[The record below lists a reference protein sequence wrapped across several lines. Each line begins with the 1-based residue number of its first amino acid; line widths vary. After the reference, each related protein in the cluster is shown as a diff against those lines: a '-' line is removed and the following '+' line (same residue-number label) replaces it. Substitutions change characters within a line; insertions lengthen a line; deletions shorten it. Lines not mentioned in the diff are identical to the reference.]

1 MEDPAPFLEDYMNK
15 IKSLITQYRGLRREI
30 YILFIGRIVT
40 NFGSMVWP
48 VMTLIMSRKLGMDA
62 KAIALFLIVCGL
74 FQLPFN
80 LIGGKLADIRNKKHI
95 IVVCDSI
102 SIVLFLI
109 GAALPISYATLVLIL
124 IAATAQAMEGP
135 SYEALLADL
144 SLTKDRERAYS
155 LEYLGN
161 NLGLM
166 LAPTIAGL
174 LFKRFLWLSFLL
186 CGCSIAVSTL
196 LIGLLIKDITPMEES
211 GEDSVYQKAKEGSSI
226 WQVLSGNKLILLY
239 IFVMAMFWGAYNQ
252 YGFLMPLDMGRVHG
266 DDGAV
271 IFGTVS
277 SLNCIEVVLFT
288 PILTKLLEKVRKT
301 AKILLGIVFVIA
313 GYVVFL
319 QGLGILPMYYLAIFL
334 FTLGE
339 ILVTTVS
346 GAYLTER
353 IPASHRGRVN
363 SFISVLSGI
372 IIDVMQFGAGF
383 LFDEFGSVSAWIM
396 ILGVLMA
403 TLLGC
408 IALLFIDRHVYRQ
421 LYIRHE
427 DESGT

>member
-62 KAIALFLIVCGL
+62 KTIALFLIVCGL

-102 SIVLFLI
+102 SIVLFLM

-186 CGCSIAVSTL
+186 CGCSIAISTL

-313 GYVVFL
+313 GYAVFL

-408 IALLFIDRHVYRQ
+408 IALLLIDRHVYRQ
-421 LYIRHE
+421 LYIRRE

>member
-1 MEDPAPFLEDYMNK
+1 MEYPAPFLEDYMNK

-62 KAIALFLIVCGL
+62 KTIALFLIVCGL

-102 SIVLFLI
+102 SIVLFLT

-313 GYVVFL
+313 GYAVFL

-421 LYIRHE
+421 LYIRRE

>member
-1 MEDPAPFLEDYMNK
+1 MEYPAPFLEDYMNK

-62 KAIALFLIVCGL
+62 KTIALFLIVCGL

-102 SIVLFLI
+102 SIVLFLT

-166 LAPTIAGL
+166 LAPTIAG
-174 LFKRFLWLSFLL
+174 
-186 CGCSIAVSTL
+186 
-196 LIGLLIKDITPMEES
+196 
-211 GEDSVYQKAKEGSSI
+211 
-226 WQVLSGNKLILLY
+226 
-239 IFVMAMFWGAYNQ
+239 
-252 YGFLMPLDMGRVHG
+252 
-266 DDGAV
+266 
-271 IFGTVS
+271 
-277 SLNCIEVVLFT
+277 
-288 PILTKLLEKVRKT
+288 
-301 AKILLGIVFVIA
+301 
-313 GYVVFL
+313 
-319 QGLGILPMYYLAIFL
+319 
-334 FTLGE
+334 
-339 ILVTTVS
+339 
-346 GAYLTER
+346 
-353 IPASHRGRVN
+353 
-363 SFISVLSGI
+363 
-372 IIDVMQFGAGF
+372 
-383 LFDEFGSVSAWIM
+383 
-396 ILGVLMA
+396 
-403 TLLGC
+403 
-408 IALLFIDRHVYRQ
+408 
-421 LYIRHE
+421 
-427 DESGT
+427 

>member
-1 MEDPAPFLEDYMNK
+1 MNK

-62 KAIALFLIVCGL
+62 KTIALFLIVCGL

-288 PILTKLLEKVRKT
+288 PIMTKLLEKVRKT

-421 LYIRHE
+421 LYIRRE

>member
-1 MEDPAPFLEDYMNK
+1 
-15 IKSLITQYRGLRREI
+15 
-30 YILFIGRIVT
+30 
-40 NFGSMVWP
+40 
-48 VMTLIMSRKLGMDA
+48 
-62 KAIALFLIVCGL
+62 
-74 FQLPFN
+74 
-80 LIGGKLADIRNKKHI
+80 
-95 IVVCDSI
+95 
-102 SIVLFLI
+102 
-109 GAALPISYATLVLIL
+109 
-124 IAATAQAMEGP
+124 
-135 SYEALLADL
+135 
-144 SLTKDRERAYS
+144 
-155 LEYLGN
+155 
-161 NLGLM
+161 
-166 LAPTIAGL
+166 
-174 LFKRFLWLSFLL
+174 
-186 CGCSIAVSTL
+186 
-196 LIGLLIKDITPMEES
+196 MEES

-277 SLNCIEVVLFT
+277 SLNCIEVVIFT

-313 GYVVFL
+313 GYAVFL

-334 FTLGE
+334 FTIGE

-421 LYIRHE
+421 LYIRRE

>member
-1 MEDPAPFLEDYMNK
+1 MNK

-62 KAIALFLIVCGL
+62 KTIALFLIVCGL

-313 GYVVFL
+313 GYAVFL

-408 IALLFIDRHVYRQ
+408 IALLLIDRHVYRQ
-421 LYIRHE
+421 LYIRRE